1 MRGIA
6 VDISSRKQM
15 EEDIRHRLAVEELV
29 AGISSRFVNV
39 ASDQIESEIVRA
51 LGMLG
56 DRMGADRTY
65 FTLFAWGTHTIERE
79 LEWSVD
85 GIEPLAPDRIGL
97 SMAPFRWVMGEL
109 EQYGVVRVPSVADLP
124 PEASAERD
132 FWPKT
137 AKHAIMGVALRQKN
151 VLAGY
156 LGLSSR
162 TSGVAW
168 SEADVNL
175 LRLVG
180 EIFLNVLARRRFEE
194 QLQASLKEKEML
206 LREIHHRVKNNLQVV
221 SSLLFLQ
228 SEAVGDELPRRALE
242 ESQQRVRSLALLH
255 EQMYQS
261 AELATVDFGRYIEGL
276 VYQLRDAYHIRPDTV
291 ALVPRVEDVSLGLD
305 AAIPCSLIIN
315 ELVSNAL
322 QHAFPPDWQSASK
335 ADGHPEIRITF
346 HPADDG
352 LLLVV
357 SDNGVGLPAE
367 MDLDTVNSLGLRIVQ
382 LLTRQ
387 LHGTLSVERHGG
399 TTFAITFPRVRTG

>member
-1 MRGIA
+1 
-6 VDISSRKQM
+6 
-15 EEDIRHRLAVEELV
+15 V
-29 AGISSRFVNV
+29 A
-39 ASDQIESEIVRA
+39 
-51 LGMLG
+51 
-56 DRMGADRTY
+56 
-65 FTLFAWGTHTIERE
+65 
-79 LEWSVD
+79 
-85 GIEPLAPDRIGL
+85 
-97 SMAPFRWVMGEL
+97 
-109 EQYGVVRVPSVADLP
+109 
-124 PEASAERD
+124 
-132 FWPKT
+132 
-137 AKHAIMGVALRQKN
+137 VALREKN
-151 VLAGY
+151 VLVGY

-168 SEADVNL
+168 SDADVHL

-180 EIFLNVLARRRFEE
+180 EIFLNVLARRQFEE

-228 SEAVGDELPRRALE
+228 SEAVGDERPRRALE

-261 AELATVDFGRYIEGL
+261 AELATVDFGRYVEGL

-305 AAIPCSLIIN
+305 TAIPCSLIIN

-322 QHAFPPDWQSASK
+322 RHAFPPDWQSASN
-335 ADGHPEIRITF
+335 ADGRPEVRITF
-346 HPADDG
+346 HPADDE

-367 MDLDTVNSLGLRIVQ
+367 MDLDTVDSLGLRIVQ

-387 LHGTLSVERHGG
+387 LHGTLRVERQGG
-399 TTFAITFPRVRTG
+399 TTFAITFPHGRTG